1 MTAATKPAAMKP
13 EEFGRG
19 RPLAS
24 LALTIAL
31 IVGHHMYGMSQGE
44 IFPSL
49 LLFFFF
55 VAGMSVAG
63 CLYPPA
69 FYALTKYGAHLP
81 MRFRVIGGLF
91 ALAGSA
97 LGLYVLITIY

>member
-1 MTAATKPAAMKP
+1 MKP

-24 LALTIAL
+24 LALITAL
-31 IVGHHMYGMSQGE
+31 LAGHHVYGMQQGE
-44 IFPSL
+44 IFPKL
-49 LLFFFF
+49 LLFLFFLG
-55 VAGMSVAG
+55 GMAVGG
-63 CLYPPA
+63 CIHPPV
-69 FYALTKYGAHLP
+69 FYALTKYGQHLP
-81 MRFRVIGGLF
+81 ARYKVIGGLF